1 MSEQLGEYV
10 KKALGVENPEAS
22 RSIDAT
28 ADLEGVEGVDR
39 SVSLNSERWGLVVK
53 NFREA
58 IDQKLITY
66 YLILTKLYV
75 SFN

>member
-1 MSEQLGEYV
+1 MFEQLGEYV

-66 YLILTKLYV
+66 YIGFDKTLR
-75 SFN
+75 FF